1 MLSFNAS
8 ALLSINPELVERIN
22 MGDFFNLILV
32 HPIINIL
39 VAIYSLFSFMHI
51 PYALGFAIIG
61 LTIVIRFILYPLMTS
76 QLKASMKMQKVAPHL
91 SQIKQ
96 RYKGDSKKIQEET
109 MRLYK
114 EHGVNPA
121 AGCLPVIIQ
130 MPLIW
135 ALYSVLQ
142 NVVNIKSGA
151 VVAEINKVVYFD
163 FLKLQNAWD
172 STFFGLQLGALPSK
186 LMSTVGPLIL
196 LVPVLTGVFQ
206 FILSKMMIP
215 AKTGVAVLKNDI
227 EKKAQV
233 DKKDAGD
240 FASAFQ
246 TQSMFI
252 FPIMIGFFSFSF
264 PIGLSLYWNTF
275 TIFGIIQQYKVAG
288 LGGLSTWI
296 KKN

>member
-1 MLSFNAS
+1 
-8 ALLSINPELVERIN
+8 
-22 MGDFFNLILV
+22 MGDFFNLVFI

-39 VAIYSLFSFMHI
+39 VAIYSAFSFIRI

-61 LTIVIRFILYPLMTS
+61 LTVVLRFIMYPLTAS
-76 QLKASMKMQKVAPHL
+76 QLKASMKMQKIAPLL
-91 SQIKQ
+91 SMLKKKH
-96 RYKGDSKKIQEET
+96 KGDSKKIQEET

-121 AGCLPVIIQ
+121 AGCLPVLIQ
-130 MPLIW
+130 MPIIW

-142 NVVNIKSGA
+142 QVVGDKPL
-151 VVAEINKVVYFD
+151 VVAEINKVIYFG
-163 FLKLQNAWD
+163 FLKLQNIWD
-172 STFFGLQLGALPSK
+172 PSFFGLSLGAIPSK
-186 LMSTVGPLIL
+186 IMSFNNIFSAGSLIL
-196 LVPVLTGVFQ
+196 LVPILTGVFQ

-215 AKTGVAVLKNDI
+215 AKNSVAVLEKDI
-227 EKKAQV
+227 EAKASV

-252 FPIMIGFFSFSF
+252 FPVMIGFFSFGF

-275 TIFGIIQQYKVAG
+275 TVFGIIQQYKIMG
-288 LGGLSTWI
+288 LGGLSEWI
-296 KKN
+296 KKK

>member
-1 MLSFNAS
+1 MS
-8 ALLSINPELVERIN
+8 AFPKFLINN

-39 VAIYSLFSFMHI
+39 VAIYSALSFAHI

-61 LTIVIRFILYPLMTS
+61 LTVAIRFVMYPLTTS
-76 QLKASMKMQKVAPHL
+76 QLKASVKMQKVAPHL
-91 SQIKQ
+91 SKIKEK
-96 RYKGDSKKIQEET
+96 YKGDAKKIQEET
-109 MRLYK
+109 MRVYK
-114 EHGVNPA
+114 DHGINPA

-130 MPLIW
+130 MPIIW

-142 NVVNIKSGA
+142 RMVTLRSDA
-151 VVAEINKVVYFD
+151 VVAEVNKIVYFD
-163 FLKLQNAWD
+163 FLKLTSAWD
-172 STFFGLQLGALPSK
+172 ASFFGLPLGQMPSQLLSK
-186 LMSTVGPLIL
+186 VGFLIL
-196 LVPVLTGVFQ
+196 LVPALTGVLQ

-215 AKTGVAVLKNDI
+215 AKTGVAILEKDI
-227 EKKAQV
+227 EKKAKV

-252 FPIMIGFFSFSF
+252 FPVMIGFFSYSF

-275 TIFGIIQQYKVAG
+275 TVFGIIQQYKVAG
-288 LGGLSTWI
+288 LGGLREWI
-296 KKN
+296 KKK

>member
-1 MLSFNAS
+1 MGEIFNT
-8 ALLSINPELVERIN
+8 
-22 MGDFFNLILV
+22 ILV
-32 HPIINIL
+32 NPIINTL
-39 VAIYSLFSFMHI
+39 LALYHVFSFAHI
-51 PYALGFAIIG
+51 PYALGFAIVG
-61 LTIVIRFILYPLMTS
+61 LTVVIRFVLYPFTAS
-76 QLKASMKMQKVAPHL
+76 QIKASLKMQKVAPHISKL
-91 SQIKQ
+91 KEKH
-96 RYKGDSKKIQEET
+96 KGDAKRIQAET

-121 AGCLPVIIQ
+121 AGCLPVLIQ

-142 NVVNIKSGA
+142 RLVTLKPDV

-163 FLKLQNAWD
+163 FLKLQSAWD
-172 STFFGLQLGALPSK
+172 PNFFGLPLGAMPSG
-186 LMSTVGPLIL
+186 LMSTIGPLIL
-196 LVPVLTGVFQ
+196 LVPVLTGILQ

-215 AKTGVAVLKNDI
+215 AKAEVAMEKDI
-227 EKKAQV
+227 EKNTKV
-233 DKKDAGD
+233 DKKDASD

-252 FPIMIGFFSFSF
+252 FPVMIGFFSFSF

-275 TIFGIIQQYKVAG
+275 TIFGIIQQYKITG

-296 KKN
+296 KKK

>member
-1 MLSFNAS
+1 MGNFFNAV
-8 ALLSINPELVERIN
+8 LVN
-22 MGDFFNLILV
+22 
-32 HPIINIL
+32 PIINIL
-39 VAIYSLFSFMHI
+39 VALYHIFSFIHV

-61 LTIVIRFILYPLMTS
+61 LTVVIRFILYPLTTS

-91 SQIKQ
+91 SRLKEK
-96 RYKGDSKKIQEET
+96 YKGDSARIQQET
-109 MRLYK
+109 MKLYK

-121 AGCLPVIIQ
+121 AGCLPVLIQ

-142 NVVNIKSGA
+142 HVVNYKSSA

-163 FLKLQNAWD
+163 FLKLHSAWD
-172 STFFGLQLGALPSK
+172 PSFFGLSLGALPSR

-196 LVPVLTGVFQ
+196 LVPILTGVFQ

-215 AKTGVAVLKNDI
+215 AKTGVAVLEKDI
-227 EKKAQV
+227 EKKTQI

-264 PIGLSLYWNTF
+264 PIGLSL
-275 TIFGIIQQYKVAG
+275 
-288 LGGLSTWI
+288 
-296 KKN
+296 